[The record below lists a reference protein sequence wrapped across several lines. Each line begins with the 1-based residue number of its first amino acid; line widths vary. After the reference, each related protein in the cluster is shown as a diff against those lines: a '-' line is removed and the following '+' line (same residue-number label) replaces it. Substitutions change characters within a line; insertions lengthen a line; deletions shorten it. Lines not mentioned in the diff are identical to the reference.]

1 MLSTILNWIL
11 KPNVAKVGGA
21 TIGGG
26 GIVALILGLHSNVT
40 GKIDNISKTVKED
53 RREYVALSMEPLKTE
68 ISNLKKETKETKHL
82 VRDIHNYLLKSSNK

>member
-1 MLSTILNWIL
+1 MWAAIFEWLLKSKAAKLS
-11 KPNVAKVGGA
+11 GA

-53 RREYVALSMEPLKTE
+53 RREYVSLSMEPLKTE